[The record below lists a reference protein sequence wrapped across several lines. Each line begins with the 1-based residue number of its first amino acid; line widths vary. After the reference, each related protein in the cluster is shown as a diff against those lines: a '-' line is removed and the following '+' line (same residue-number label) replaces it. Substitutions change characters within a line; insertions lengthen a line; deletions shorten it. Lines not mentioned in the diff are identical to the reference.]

1 MRVLVTG
8 ATGFLG
14 GYVVEELR
22 IHGHEVI
29 AAARNG
35 SDTSR
40 LERSGIAKRPFDL
53 AQPEGMTEAVRGMD
67 AVVHLA
73 AYYTFT
79 GQKELYRKLN
89 VDATEAL
96 VKACRSEGVGHLF
109 YCSSTEAI
117 GPVQGIGDEES
128 ELRPQYD
135 YGRSK
140 VEAERAVRELSG
152 PMGWTVLRPSG
163 IYGPGNVD
171 DVSYW
176 TIVTYGDRRSTRYL
190 IGSGK
195 NLIQFVHV
203 KDVALAFRL
212 ALERKDVASGRTY
225 IISDK
230 RSYTYEEVYHMLSE
244 LKGVPPPKGHIPAFL
259 AKAMVAPVQL
269 VNRVRGKDSFL
280 MRTSTIDALTT
291 DRAYS
296 IERARR
302 ELGYEPQHDLRAG
315 LAETI
320 EWYRKN
326 GFLPPA

>member
-22 IHGHEVI
+22 AHGHEVT
-29 AAARNG
+29 AATRKG

-40 LERSGIAKRPFDL
+40 LERSRVVRRPFDL
-53 AQPEGMTEAVRGMD
+53 AQPEGMSEAVRGMD

-89 VDATEAL
+89 VEATEAL
-96 VKACRSEGVGHLF
+96 VKACRSEGVGHLL

-140 VEAERAVRELSG
+140 VEAERLVRERSG

-212 ALERKDVASGRTY
+212 ALDRREAANGRTY
-225 IISDK
+225 IVSDK
-230 RSYTYEEVYHMLSE
+230 RAYTYEEVYHMLSE
-244 LKGVPPPKGHIPAFL
+244 LKGVPPPQGHIPAFL
-259 AKAMVAPVQL
+259 AKAMLAPVQL
-269 VNRVRGKDSFL
+269 TNKLRGKDNFL

-320 EWYRKN
+320 GWYRDN